1 MSKTTELTCALDY
14 IRTLVSN
21 KHPNG
26 RVVTYYDTRKTHR
39 RYKIACYGIH
49 SKHLE
54 ITFSKIKSVFEVMWP
69 EYEVSLYRN
78 ERAMLKYNS
87 IVVKVSK

>member
-1 MSKTTELTCALDY
+1 MTKTTELTCALDY

-54 ITFSKIKSVFEVMWP
+54 ITFSKIKS
-69 EYEVSLYRN
+69 
-78 ERAMLKYNS
+78 S
-87 IVVKVSK
+87 IVFANNHKLINTFSIFRNFVKQSFLFFLKNL